1 MTANFEGAKHFKYDL
16 AEVLS
21 LYLLAPTTIIQLI
34 ITCLCP
40 IIIFIHSQEWTN
52 DIININCQWLRT
64 QLERNWNKPTH
75 HEVSRNFCSPLKCF
89 ELCTVNVNLYNWQY
103 LSLCGV
109 AIKEFYWKL
118 HKTCVSQ
125 NIAKVENIK
134 RQLPN

>member
-1 MTANFEGAKHFKYDL
+1 MLHWTMTANFEGAKHFKYDL

-64 QLERNWNKPTH
+64 QLERNWHKPTH
-75 HEVSRNFCSPLKCF
+75 HEVSHNFLQLIKMFWTLYCQCQFIIDNICHCVGLQSRSSIGNCIKLVFLKI
-89 ELCTVNVNLYNWQY
+89 Y
-103 LSLCGV
+103 S
-109 AIKEFYWKL
+109 
-118 HKTCVSQ
+118 
-125 NIAKVENIK
+125 
-134 RQLPN
+134 